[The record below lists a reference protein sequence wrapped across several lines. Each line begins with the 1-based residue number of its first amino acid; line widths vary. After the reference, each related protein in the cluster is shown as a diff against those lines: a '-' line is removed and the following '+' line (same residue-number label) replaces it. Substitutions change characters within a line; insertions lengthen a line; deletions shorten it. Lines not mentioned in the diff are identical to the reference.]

1 MTGFHPPGNHIP
13 EEEDKA
19 RGSEER
25 KMPDFIFVD
34 SESEYR
40 EEAYGGY
47 QREFDPEFQKMAV
60 KEYPLILR
68 FFCLIFSALI
78 LLVSAVAFLFV
89 LFFFAGNLLTFFQM
103 DQFWKQTKNLWEQLK
118 KLFVSGL
125 GLAIA
130 VISPAFGFSII
141 MVYLLL
147 KGSTMDEDWVSRMM
161 KDRFYRK

>member
-1 MTGFHPPGNHIP
+1 MTGFKQPGNLQP
-13 EEEDKA
+13 EEEDNA

-34 SESEYR
+34 RENGYEEESFR
-40 EEAYGGY
+40 GY
-47 QREFDPEFQKMAV
+47 QQEFDPTFQKMAV

-89 LFFFAGNLLTFFQM
+89 IFFFLANLITFFKM
-103 DQFWKQTKNLWEQLK
+103 DQFWKQTKNLWVQLK
-118 KLFVSGL
+118 KLFVSGM

-141 MVYLLL
+141 LVYLLL
-147 KGSTMDEDWVSRMM
+147 KGATMDEDWVSRMM
-161 KDRFYRK
+161 KERFYRQ